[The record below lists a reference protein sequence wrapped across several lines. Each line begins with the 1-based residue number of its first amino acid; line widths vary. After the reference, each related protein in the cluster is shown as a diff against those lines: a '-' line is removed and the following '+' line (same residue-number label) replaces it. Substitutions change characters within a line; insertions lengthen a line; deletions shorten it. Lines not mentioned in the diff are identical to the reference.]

1 MIRALLDTNV
11 IISAILFGGL
21 PGQLLS
27 LAQKRSYAMITSPIL
42 LDELRGKLS
51 GKFRLSG
58 SDLEDTMEMLDEFC
72 EVVSTVES
80 LQVIKDDP
88 DDDRVLECAVA
99 GQADYIVSGDRH
111 LRNLGE
117 FRGIRIVTIRQFMDL
132 VSPPA

>member
-1 MIRALLDTNV
+1 
-11 IISAILFGGL
+11 
-21 PGQLLS
+21 
-27 LAQKRSYAMITSPIL
+27 MITSPIL